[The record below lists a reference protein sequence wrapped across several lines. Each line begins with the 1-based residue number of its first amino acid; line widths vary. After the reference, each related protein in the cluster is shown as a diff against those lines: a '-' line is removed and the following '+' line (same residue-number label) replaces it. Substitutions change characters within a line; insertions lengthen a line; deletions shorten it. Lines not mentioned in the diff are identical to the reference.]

1 MLGPQEKI
9 MPSPLHDDKYHM
21 DAPLKPKPSYERTVT
36 IEPEEYDA
44 LMAELPTPE
53 IEPQSVSNAS
63 EIDEKFRKIEF
74 YMMIIV
80 GLVLIVLILS
90 KVD

>member
-1 MLGPQEKI
+1 M
-9 MPSPLHDDKYHM
+9 
-21 DAPLKPKPSYERTVT
+21 KPKLSSERTVT

-53 IEPQSVSNAS
+53 VELKSPS
-63 EIDEKFRKIEF
+63 ESEQIDERFRKIEF

-80 GLVLIVLILS
+80 GLVLLVLILC
-90 KVD
+90 KQY

>member
-1 MLGPQEKI
+1 MTIIVGME
-9 MPSPLHDDKYHM
+9 
-21 DAPLKPKPSYERTVT
+21 APMKPKQSCERPVT

-53 IEPQSVSNAS
+53 EPQSFANTP

-80 GLVLIVLILS
+80 GLVLLVLILC
-90 KVD
+90 KGN

>member
-1 MLGPQEKI
+1 M
-9 MPSPLHDDKYHM
+9 
-21 DAPLKPKPSYERTVT
+21 KPKSNCERMVT

-53 IEPQSVSNAS
+53 FELKSTS
-63 EIDEKFRKIEF
+63 ESAQNDEKFRKIEF

-80 GLVLIVLILS
+80 GLVLMVLILC
-90 KVD
+90 KKY

>member
-1 MLGPQEKI
+1 MEPRLSG
-9 MPSPLHDDKYHM
+9 
-21 DAPLKPKPSYERTVT
+21 ERMVT
-36 IEPEEYDA
+36 LEPEEYDA

-53 IEPQSVSNAS
+53 FELKPPSESA

-80 GLVLIVLILS
+80 GLVMLVLMLC
-90 KVD
+90 KQY

>member
-1 MLGPQEKI
+1 M
-9 MPSPLHDDKYHM
+9 
-21 DAPLKPKPSYERTVT
+21 KPKLSSERTVI

-53 IEPQSVSNAS
+53 VETKSPS
-63 EIDEKFRKIEF
+63 ESAQIDEKFRKIEF

-80 GLVLIVLILS
+80 GLILLVLILC
-90 KVD
+90 KQY